1 MRIEVERLK
10 KDCVKQ
16 IQVDQLQQE
25 LQNVKA
31 QVIKDKTRVENTLS
45 AEAM

>member
-1 MRIEVERLK
+1 MRIEVERLR

-31 QVIKDKTRVENTLS
+31 QVIKDKARVENSLS